1 MATPLSPRLVIVN
14 SSLSSDS
21 NTRMLSRHA
30 HAHALQRGI
39 SADLIDLK
47 DHRVLPYGEEGSEGL
62 EQIEAQLEQAGAIIL
77 AFPLYN
83 YNINSSLKALIEHCG
98 ACFEDKVV
106 GLMTAAGGRSSYMS
120 VFSVGQSLMLDFR
133 SWIVPRYVY
142 AVSDDFGA
150 ESIASPE
157 VRRRVEQLVETIH
170 RTAWQLQLEPP
181 GG

>member
-1 MATPLSPRLVIVN
+1 MATPPRLVIVN

-21 NTRMLSRHA
+21 NTRMLCRHA
-30 HAHALQRGI
+30 HTHALNRGI
-39 SADLIDLK
+39 RAEFIDLK
-47 DHRVLPYGEEGSEGL
+47 DYRVLPYGYEGSEGL
-62 EQIEAQLEQAGAIIL
+62 DQIEAQLEQAGAIIL

-83 YNINSSLKALIEHCG
+83 YNMNATLKALIEHCG
-98 ACFEDKVV
+98 SCFEDKVV

-142 AVSDDFGA
+142 AVSDDFG
-150 ESIASPE
+150 EEVIANPE

-170 RTAWQLQLEPP
+170 RTAWQLQLEVPTA
-181 GG
+181 

>member
-1 MATPLSPRLVIVN
+1 MGVPASPRLVIVN
-14 SSLSSDS
+14 SSLATDS
-21 NTRMLSRHA
+21 NTRMLCRHA
-30 HAHALQRGI
+30 HTHAQGRGI
-39 SADLIDLK
+39 AAEFIDLK
-47 DHRVLPYGEEGSEGL
+47 DHRILPYGYEGSQGV
-62 EQIEAQLEQAGAIIL
+62 EQIEAQLEAAGAIIL

-83 YNINSSLKALIEHCG
+83 YNMNSMLKALIEHCG

-150 ESIASPE
+150 ESIANPE

-170 RTAWQLQLEPP
+170 RAAWQFQLEVPAS
-181 GG
+181 